1 MPLGLSSNGP
11 RDRILSWPEKN
22 RMLNLGL
29 NCFEIHLRFMA
40 MNVVEIF
47 MFQQQCFV
55 CGVYCF
61 CLFFNDFEAIF
72 FIIFMPSLNFTTPYA
87 YRGGVLSCLQNTIW

>member
-61 CLFFNDFEAIF
+61 CLFF
-72 FIIFMPSLNFTTPYA
+72 FIIFKQFSL
-87 YRGGVLSCLQNTIW
+87 